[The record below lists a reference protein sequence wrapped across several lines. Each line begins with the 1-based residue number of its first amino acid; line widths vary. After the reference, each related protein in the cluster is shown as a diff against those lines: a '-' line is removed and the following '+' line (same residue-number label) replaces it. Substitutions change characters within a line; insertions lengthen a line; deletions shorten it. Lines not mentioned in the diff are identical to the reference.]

1 MKSSLSIICICV
13 ALAFTSCKGNPSTQA
28 GDSTGT
34 GASGA
39 RVPGNVNG
47 DTTKHDST
55 STSPK
60 NAIYKDSTKVKGD
73 TVRK

>member
-1 MKSSLSIICICV
+1 MKKAMTGIMMFAV
-13 ALAFTSCKGNPSTQA
+13 LATTSCKGGKDTPN

-39 RVPGNVNG
+39 RVPGMVTK

-55 STSPK
+55 S
-60 NAIYKDSTKVKGD
+60 D
-73 TVRK
+73 TGRNTADTMQKK

>member
-1 MKSSLSIICICV
+1 MKNSISVICV
-13 ALAFTSCKGNPSTQA
+13 CIVLTFTACKGNPGTQA

>member
-1 MKSSLSIICICV
+1 MKKSLSIICIC
-13 ALAFTSCKGNPSTQA
+13 ATLAFTACKGNPGTQA

-39 RVPGNVNG
+39 RVPGNNST

-55 STSPK
+55 NTSPK
-60 NAIYKDSTKVKGD
+60 KAIYKDSTKTDSTK
-73 TVRK
+73 K